1 MWGPKLA
8 RITDDIYYKFTLKI
22 CVETRAQIARNHL
35 FVFQIFLGEGSQP
48 PWQPSI
54 GGRFS
59 TNCYKK
65 AAFCVTKVGV
75 NRAHIALLVVQLL
88 SGKAPDT
95 DPIPVAYGL
104 CSKIY
109 LG

>member
-35 FVFQIFLGEGSQP
+35 FVFQIVLGEGSQP

-54 GGRFS
+54 GGGS
-59 TNCYKK
+59 LQIVIKK
-65 AAFCVTKVGV
+65 RLFV
-75 NRAHIALLVVQLL
+75 
-88 SGKAPDT
+88 
-95 DPIPVAYGL
+95 
-104 CSKIY
+104 
-109 LG
+109 